1 MTIVTE
7 KIHGTPIPTDGGVLF
22 DLPDAEYRQAPGV
35 SNSMLKQLRD
45 RWSPALAM
53 KRLAMKSEPSDAMM
67 FGKALHASLL
77 TPELLPTWRIA
88 PEGMTFRTKEGKAWR
103 DAQVAAGL
111 DVLNYA
117 AGIRLTKTIEAFKN
131 HSLAAETLASGNP
144 EVSVFAPYSLG
155 GTVLRKARMDFV
167 NDGSTIIDLKSA
179 ADCSPACIGKRDEFA
194 SQLYDLDYDMQAA
207 YYLDLWNTARPDDRK
222 EHFVFVAMDWDEDT
236 EHVGIRVLQCDETVI
251 RSGRDKYVEALAKWI
266 ECMTSNQFPGYAESV
281 TMLSVPEWIAKK
293 YRTIAAISDSPK
305 ETSTEGEK

>member
-1 MTIVTE
+1 MTNAT
-7 KIHGTPIPTDGGVLF
+7 KTFDGVVF
-22 DLPDAEYRQAPGV
+22 ELPDAEYRQAAGV

-45 RWSPALAM
+45 RWSPALTI
-53 KRLAMKSEPSDAMM
+53 KRLAMKSEPSDTMM

-77 TPELLPTWRIA
+77 TPEFLPTWRVA

-103 DAQVAAGL
+103 DAHLESGL
-111 DVLNYA
+111 DVLNHA
-117 AGIRLTKTIEAFKN
+117 AGVRLTKTIEAFKN
-131 HSLAAETLASGNP
+131 HSLAAETLKSGNP

-167 NDGSTIIDLKSA
+167 SDGDAIIDLKTA

-207 YYLDLWNTARPDDRK
+207 YYLDLWNAANPENQK
-222 EHFVFVAMDWDEDT
+222 HAFVFVAMDWDEDT

-251 RSGRDKYVEALAKWI
+251 RSGRDKYTEALARWI
-266 ECMTSNQFPGYAESV
+266 ECMAANRFPGYAESV

-293 YRTIAAISDSPK
+293 YRTI
-305 ETSTEGEK
+305 